1 MDNTISEKLRKIRKY
16 RGLSL
21 DSVCE
26 KIGFIVS
33 KQALFK
39 YEKGLMNP
47 SKPVL
52 DAILKVYGIDQNTL
66 YGLHQVTVRD
76 LNYRYIGHLSAKDEK
91 TLKSG
96 IIMMLEKYFMWEDLV
111 CR

>member
-1 MDNTISEKLRKIRKY
+1 MIRFDYKNPYKVDFIRINIYFCKPRLAKREFMDNTISEKLRKIRKY

-52 DAILKVYGIDQNTL
+52 DAILKVYGNELRQL
-66 YGLHQVTVRD
+66 RQ
-76 LNYRYIGHLSAKDEK
+76 
-91 TLKSG
+91 
-96 IIMMLEKYFMWEDLV
+96 F
-111 CR
+111 